1 MGSCGLVE
9 EESFKEGV
17 KTRMS
22 GPLMCMAMTTGNPV
36 MLEGNTFTRASPGV
50 KVRKTRVLV
59 WALLQ
64 TCCGLTF
71 QIFSAWVGSLTVVLI
86 ISHCVPSY
94 AETPTCISQAAV
106 NSKGF
111 LSLHFSPSRVQQ
123 TSDLGFLG
131 VSDLGFLGVSVTAVP
146 CPLGSKNSGSPEEWR
161 GLIFAFP
168 DLRAQQSCLFTQSS
182 RPLRKWLFVS
192 KYVV

>member
-1 MGSCGLVE
+1 MQRPWNTREKLVAELGGEQRREDSTVGSYGLVE

-36 MLEGNTFTRASPGV
+36 MLEGNTFMRVLDWTFPGV

-71 QIFSAWVGSLTVVLI
+71 QIFSAWVGSLTLVLI
-86 ISHCVPSY
+86 ISRCVPSY
-94 AETPTCISQAAV
+94 AETPTRISQAAV

-111 LSLHFSPSRVQQ
+111 LLLHFSPS
-123 TSDLGFLG
+123 
-131 VSDLGFLGVSVTAVP
+131 P
-146 CPLGSKNSGSPEEWR
+146 SP
-161 GLIFAFP
+161 A
-168 DLRAQQSCLFTQSS
+168 DLRPGFPRSICDCS
-182 RPLRKWLFVS
+182 PLS
-192 KYVV
+192 TG

>member
-1 MGSCGLVE
+1 
-9 EESFKEGV
+9 
-17 KTRMS
+17 
-22 GPLMCMAMTTGNPV
+22 
-36 MLEGNTFTRASPGV
+36 MLEGNTFTRVLDWTSPGV

-94 AETPTCISQAAV
+94 AETPTRISQAAV

-123 TSDLGFLG
+123 T
-131 VSDLGFLGVSVTAVP
+131 SDLGFLGVSVTAVP

-168 DLRAQQSCLFTQSS
+168 DLRAQQCCLFTQSS